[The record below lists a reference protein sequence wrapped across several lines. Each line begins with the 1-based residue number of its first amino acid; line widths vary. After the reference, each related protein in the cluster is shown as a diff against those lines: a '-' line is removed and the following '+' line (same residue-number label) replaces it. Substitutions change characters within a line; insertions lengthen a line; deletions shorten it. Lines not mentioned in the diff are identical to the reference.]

1 MIILQYHIK
10 DINKQLKYGGK
21 ELKSKEPKSLIDVF
35 KLGALGL
42 VFLLFIAKG
51 VEGYRADKRE
61 KERRMLDI
69 LTFTDMY
76 YNYKTEPIEAW
87 LKVDESYMPDREK
100 LNTYFKDEIKVNKE
114 MYKDENTTIYLDTIK
129 GDDNS
134 FLKFYFKKKDKVEK
148 NKGELVTIA
157 KEIKEHD
164 RTFFSDHKNIPQ
176 IYDKEGKIIG
186 NVSLYS
192 EFGKSE
198 DFTISVKKENLIKMN
213 WPISFKMDLTK
224 VSYERKP
231 Q

>member
-1 MIILQYHIK
+1 MDLVGLRLNN
-10 DINKQLKYGGK
+10 NKQFKYGGR
-21 ELKSKEPKSLIDVF
+21 ELKNKEPKSLIDVF
-35 KLGALGL
+35 KIGAIGL
-42 VFLLFIAKG
+42 VFLLLIAKG
-51 VEGYRADKRE
+51 VEGYRVDRKE

-114 MYKDENTTIYLDTIK
+114 MYKDDNTTIYLDTIK
-129 GDDNS
+129 GDDNN
-134 FLKFYFKKKDKVEK
+134 FLKFYFKKEDKVEK
-148 NKGELVTIA
+148 NKGELVTITREM
-157 KEIKEHD
+157 KENGHTMFYNHEN
-164 RTFFSDHKNIPQ
+164 SPQ
-176 IYDKEGKIIG
+176 IYDKEGKIMG

-198 DFTISVKKENLIKMN
+198 NFTISVKKENLIKMN

-224 VSYERKP
+224 VAYERK
-231 Q
+231 QQ